1 MWASVGGHTDVVQ
14 ILVEGCADTEAKSNV
29 RDGD

>member
-14 ILVEGCADTEAKSNV
+14 ILLGAGADTEVKDNV
-29 RDGD
+29 RMR